1 MMTRAAA
8 LTAALCFLASP
19 AFAGSSSR
27 PILVGAMVVRSA
39 TVSTSSAGT
48 VNGGVRVEQVATR
61 GTAAP
66 MLIAAGELRPM
77 APSGATRVQASGTGD
92 VTVTLLY

>member
-19 AFAGSSSR
+19 AFAGSVSR
-27 PILVGAMVVRSA
+27 PFMVGAMVVRSA
-39 TVSTSSAGT
+39 TVSASKAET

-61 GTAAP
+61 GTPAP
-66 MLIAAGELRPM
+66 MLIAAGELRSM
-77 APSGATRVQASGTGD
+77 APSGATQVPSSGTGD
-92 VTVTLLY
+92 VTITLLY